1 MPGATLTA
9 FFFSLSFFVYFV
21 IIIFFTFKLLMTK
34 VFITYF
40 LSLLRYP
47 MISIMGGGGLR
58 EFEDDALLKDHGSN
72 V

>member
-1 MPGATLTA
+1 MPGAKLAA
-9 FFFSLSFFVYFV
+9 FFSFLFFLLYILSLLSS
-21 IIIFFTFKLLMTK
+21 FKLLMTK

-47 MISIMGGGGLR
+47 MIFIMGGGGLR